1 MCLEN
6 AFQISE
12 VVRPSL
18 HEELIKGEVQAAA
31 VAGARVFVAAASEAP
46 PKQRL
51 LREGAVQEV
60 STRSCDEA
68 MGDAW
73 TCWKWWFLL
82 VIIGPWIHH
91 DWYDW
96 EICRDCF

>member
-1 MCLEN
+1 MLGECL
-6 AFQISE
+6 QISE

-31 VAGARVFVAAASEAP
+31 VAGARVLWPQPSEAP

-73 TCWKWWFLL
+73 TC
-82 VIIGPWIHH
+82 
-91 DWYDW
+91 
-96 EICRDCF
+96 

>member
-18 HEELIKGEVQAAA
+18 HKELMKGEVQAAA

-51 LREGAVQEV
+51 LREGALQEV

-73 TCWKWWFLL
+73 TDGFLW
-82 VIIGPWIHH
+82 VFIG
-91 DWYDW
+91 
-96 EICRDCF
+96 

>member
-31 VAGARVFVAAASEAP
+31 VAGARVFVAAP

-73 TCWKWWFLL
+73 TC
-82 VIIGPWIHH
+82 
-91 DWYDW
+91 
-96 EICRDCF
+96 